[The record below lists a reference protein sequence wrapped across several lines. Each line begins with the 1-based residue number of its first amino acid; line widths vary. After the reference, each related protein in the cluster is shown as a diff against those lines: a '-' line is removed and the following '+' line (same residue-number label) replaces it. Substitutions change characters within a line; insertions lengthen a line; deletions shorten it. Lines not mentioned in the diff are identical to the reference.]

1 MTDSVDHRKAVVVTG
16 ASRGLGRTLAGDLSA
31 NGFTVFAGVRKAD
44 DGTSLKEEFG
54 ERVRPLMLDVTDLDT
69 VKAGAAEV
77 EDATGG
83 QGVAGLVNNAGVAN
97 FGPVEQAALSEVERQ
112 VAVNFI
118 GALAVTQQFLPALR
132 KGKGRIV
139 NVSSVNG
146 QVSIPFSG
154 IYSATKFA
162 LEAMSDALRVE
173 LEDWGISVSVV
184 APGATATDIRARA
197 MADWAASRDQLSGE
211 ERELYEDRFQK
222 LVTIIEGVDA
232 EAAGHEHISR
242 DVLHALTSESPKT
255 RYQTG
260 PDWEQWAGM
269 LTLSD
274 EERDGA
280 FREMFK

>member
-1 MTDSVDHRKAVVVTG
+1 
-16 ASRGLGRTLAGDLSA
+16 
-31 NGFTVFAGVRKAD
+31 VRKAS
-44 DGTSLKEEFG
+44 DGEALREETG
-54 ERVRPLMLDVTDLDT
+54 GRVHPLMLDVTDLGM
-69 VKAGAAEV
+69 VKAAAAEV
-77 EDATGG
+77 ADVTGG
-83 QGVAGLVNNAGVAN
+83 EGIAGLVNNAGVAV
-97 FGPVEQAALSEVERQ
+97 FGPVEQASMSEVDKQIQ
-112 VAVNFI
+112 VNVI

-146 QVSIPFSG
+146 RISIPFSG

-162 LEAMSDALRVE
+162 LEAISDALRVE
-173 LEDWGISVSVV
+173 LDGSGISVSVV
-184 APGATATDIRARA
+184 EPGATATDIRAGA
-197 MADWAASRDQLSGE
+197 MADWAARRDQLLGE

-232 EAAGHEHISR
+232 TAAGHEHISR
-242 DVLHALTSESPKT
+242 DVLDALTSETPKT

-280 FREMFK
+280 FREMFQ